1 MNSGGMGE
9 KWLCAAARSAGSRVG
24 DRVSDMNV
32 YAGMRA
38 VTARVG
44 CAAAH
49 LHRML
54 YHTTT
59 AQHADAHV
67 TVPYPP
73 WHVCDDEGAMRGRS
87 SHTIVDGLLADV
99 AFF

>member
-1 MNSGGMGE
+1 MNSGGLGE

-38 VTARVG
+38 VTAR
-44 CAAAH
+44 AAAH

-54 YHTTT
+54 YHTIT

-67 TVPYPP
+67 S
-73 WHVCDDEGAMRGRS
+73 S
-87 SHTIVDGLLADV
+87 SHIPPMACV
-99 AFF
+99 